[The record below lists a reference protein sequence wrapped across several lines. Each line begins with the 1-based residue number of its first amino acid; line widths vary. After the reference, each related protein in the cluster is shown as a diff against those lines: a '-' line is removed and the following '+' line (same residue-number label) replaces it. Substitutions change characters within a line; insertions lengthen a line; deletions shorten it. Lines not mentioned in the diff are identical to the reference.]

1 MKHFAQHHFFLHS
14 LCYRTEYLL
23 VGAVNEGVIEPFQI
37 DACCALGSVSHRFAD
52 GCYRYIL
59 ALGDTC
65 PRVTRHIRCEF
76 GGQAQLLAQFLQ
88 VMVDEMY
95 PVLILTLLVNA
106 GKRDKGSRLYDIYSP
121 IPAYRVPNG
130 FVSVV
135 PSSDGNR
142 QDSRLAGRSSSDWR
156 CLSATCHRCRN

>member
-1 MKHFAQHHFFLHS
+1 M
-14 LCYRTEYLL
+14 
-23 VGAVNEGVIEPFQI
+23 
-37 DACCALGSVSHRFAD
+37 SHRFAD

-65 PRVTRHIRCEF
+65 PRVTRHIGGEF
-76 GGQAQLLAQFLQ
+76 GGEAQLLAQFLQ

-130 FVSVV
+130 FASAV
-135 PSSDGNR
+135 PYSDENR
-142 QDSRLAGRSSSDWR
+142 
-156 CLSATCHRCRN
+156 